1 MSSREI
7 LTAGEACTRPSG
19 GISPRGKH
27 GNTSML
33 ELDASEMIETLL
45 VAVGNVAQWIPAPE
59 LRRRGTDFIVKG
71 SVEGSSRLADLG
83 GGEGA
88 SAGEEGGEECK
99 LHHGSTCSVVVV
111 ACMVL
116 VNSTIALP
124 PPAGRHTPTS
134 IVVHQ

>member
-1 MSSREI
+1 MTSREI

-45 VAVGNVAQWIPAPE
+45 VSVGNVAQWIPAAK
-59 LRRRGTDFIVKG
+59 LCRRGTDFIVKG
-71 SVEGSSRLADLG
+71 SVECGSGRLANWG

-99 LHHGSTCSVVVV
+99 LHHGSSVYRSVVVV
-111 ACMVL
+111 EC
-116 VNSTIALP
+116 T
-124 PPAGRHTPTS
+124 T
-134 IVVHQ
+134 